1 MTKRTSTMLTTA
13 LACVA
18 LASAAG
24 AQGGPPPGG
33 APSGAPGAGAPGIGA
48 PQAAGRITGT
58 VINSASSQPL
68 SAAAVSIRGGRDS
81 ALVGGGFTRADGTFR
96 IDGLRP
102 GVYTVRVRVLGYA
115 PVVKAG
121 VQVTPT
127 SPAADVGR
135 ILLSPVAAELSAV
148 EVVTERND
156 VALAPDR
163 NSYTVKDM
171 PSAAGGTA
179 VDVLRNVPAIEVDG
193 DNKVSLRGNENV
205 VVQINGRISPMR
217 GDQLGNFLAQLPSNM
232 LARVEVVPNPSA
244 KNDPEGMAGIINIV
258 LKENT
263 DLGLSGG
270 VTAGGGSTGQINASG
285 NLGYQKGALTLFGNY
300 GYMQDKRAISGYT
313 NRAGLAS
320 GLLPFLE
327 SDVSGEFA
335 PKSHSFNASAEY
347 KIDKNDAL
355 SSNLIVSKRDLTRA
369 NNNLYRELDEARTL
383 TSRSLRSSDQTND
396 DLTLDYA
403 ISHKRTTEQQGD
415 GLVTELRVNRQRGD
429 SDVLL
434 TDRALGLTGPVT
446 AGTAALE
453 TNSTDD
459 VTKNWSLQSDFTRTL
474 GGRTKIETGYK
485 GTLRQLENEY
495 NVANF
500 SDVLSSYVPNL
511 DRTNAFDYN
520 EQVHAVYGVLS
531 KGAGK
536 FDLQA
541 GLRAEQVNTRFDLAT
556 TGEKFDNSYQSL
568 YPSALAAFNVDDMRQ
583 VKLSYS
589 KRVTRPDTRQLNPF
603 GFREDA
609 LNQFRGNP
617 GLRPEYTHALEL
629 GFQQSFTKGT
639 LQITPFAR
647 HTVNAVRFI
656 RTIDDAGISTTTFQN
671 VATSDSY
678 GADVNGSVRF
688 GKLSGFGGFSAF
700 KQVTDGSNLATDVS
714 NSAFGWSARGNAT
727 LKLTS
732 TLDVQG
738 FLMYRAP
745 MTTEQGRMSA
755 MTMTNLALRQKLLG
769 DQASV
774 ALRVMDPFN
783 AMGMGF
789 QTDDG
794 RFAQSTRRNFNAR
807 GAFLTFCY
815 NFGQQPRVRSRP
827 NGGEQQPDASAQP
840 SPDGQL
846 R

>member
-1 MTKRTSTMLTTA
+1 MTKHTSRMMATTF
-13 LACVA
+13 ACVA
-18 LASAAG
+18 LAGAAG
-24 AQGGPPPGG
+24 AQAGPL
-33 APSGAPGAGAPGIGA
+33 PGAAPRAAGAGA

-58 VINSASSQPL
+58 VINARTSQPMD
-68 SAAAVSIRGGRDS
+68 AAGVAIRNATDS
-81 ALVGGGFTRADGTFR
+81 ALVGGGFTRADGSFR
-96 IDGLRP
+96 VDGLRP
-102 GVYTVRVRVLGYA
+102 GLYTVRVRVLGFA
-115 PVVKAG
+115 PVIKSDVR
-121 VQVTPT
+121 VTPA
-127 SPAADVGR
+127 SPALDVGR
-135 ILLSPVAAELSAV
+135 ILLTPVATELSAV
-148 EVVTERND
+148 AVTSERSD

-163 NSYTVKDM
+163 NSYVVKDM
-171 PSAAGGTA
+171 PSAAGGSA

-232 LARVEVVPNPSA
+232 VASVEVVPNPSA

-285 NLGYQKGALTLFGNY
+285 NLGYQRGALTLFVNY
-300 GYMQDKRAISGYT
+300 GYMQDKRAISGFS
-313 NRAGLAS
+313 NRAGLVS

-327 SDVSGEFA
+327 SDISGAFV
-335 PKSHSFNASAEY
+335 PKSHSLNASADY
-347 KIDKNDAL
+347 QIAPRNVL
-355 SSNLIVSKRDLTRA
+355 SSNLIVSKRDLTR
-369 NNNLYRELDEARTL
+369 NNTNSYRELDAARVL
-383 TSRSLRSSDQTND
+383 TSRSLRSSAQSND

-403 ISHKRTTEQQGD
+403 LSYKRTAEQQGD
-415 GLVTELRVNRQRGD
+415 GLVTELRVNRSRGD
-429 SDVLL
+429 GNVLL
-434 TDRALGLTGPVT
+434 TDRALGLTAAAP

-453 TNSTDD
+453 TDATGDL
-459 VTKNWSLQSDFTRTL
+459 TRNWTLQTDFTHSFA
-474 GGRTKIETGYK
+474 GRTKLETGYK
-485 GTLRQLENEY
+485 GTLRQLENQFD
-495 NVANF
+495 VANF
-500 SDVLSSYVPNL
+500 SDVLNAYVPDL
-511 DRTNAFDYN
+511 GRSNAFDYD
-520 EQVHAVYGVLS
+520 EQVHAAYAVVS

-541 GLRAEQVNTRFDLAT
+541 GLRAEQAVTRFDLAT
-556 TGEKFDNSYQSL
+556 TSERFDNSYRSL
-568 YPSALAAFNVDDMRQ
+568 YPSALATYNVDDTRQ
-583 VKLSYS
+583 LKVSYS

-609 LNQFRGNP
+609 LNVFRGNP
-617 GLRPEYTHALEL
+617 GLKPEYTHAFEL
-629 GFQQSFTKGT
+629 GYQQSFTKGT

-656 RTIDDAGISTTTFQN
+656 RTIDDAGVATTTFQN

-688 GKLSGFGGFSAF
+688 GRLSGFGGFSAF
-700 KQVTDGSNLATDVS
+700 KQVTDGSNLNTDVS
-714 NSAFGWSARGNAT
+714 NNSFGWSARTNAT
-727 LKLTS
+727 VKVTP

-755 MTMTNLALRQKLLG
+755 MTMTNLAVRQKLLG

-774 ALRVMDPFN
+774 SLRVMDPFQL
-783 AMGMGF
+783 MGF
-789 QTDDG
+789 GFKTDDG

-807 GAFLTFCY
+807 GAFLTFSY
-815 NFGQQPRVRSRP
+815 TFGQQPRIRSRP
-827 NGGEQQPDASAQP
+827 SEQPETSQPAT
-840 SPDGQL
+840 DGQGA
-846 R
+846 

>member
-1 MTKRTSTMLTTA
+1 MTRRGMTILTTA
-13 LACVA
+13 LACA
-18 LASAAG
+18 SLASMAG
-24 AQGGPPPGG
+24 AQAGPPPGG
-33 APSGAPGAGAPGIGA
+33 APRGGPPAGGLAAA
-48 PQAAGRITGT
+48 PQSPGRIAGT
-58 VINSASSQPL
+58 VLNARTNQPLNAASVAIRSAS
-68 SAAAVSIRGGRDS
+68 DS
-81 ALVGGGFTRADGTFR
+81 SLVGGGFTRADGTFR

-102 GVYTVRVRVLGYA
+102 GLYSVRVRVLGYA
-115 PVVKAG
+115 PVIKPG
-121 VQVTPT
+121 IRVTPT
-127 SPAADVGR
+127 A
-135 ILLSPVAAELSAV
+135 PVAEVGTLLLTPVATELSAV
-148 EVVTERND
+148 EVTSEASE

-171 PSAAGGTA
+171 PAAAGGNA

-193 DNKVSLRGNENV
+193 DNRVSLRGNANV
-205 VVQINGRISPMR
+205 VVQLNGRISPMR

-232 LARVEVVPNPSA
+232 VARVEVVPNPSA

-270 VTAGGGSTGQINASG
+270 VTAGGGSTGQVNASG

-300 GYMQDKRAISGYT
+300 GYMQDKRVVSGYS

-320 GLLPFLE
+320 GLLPYLE
-327 SDVSGEFA
+327 SDVSGQFA
-335 PKSHSFNASAEY
+335 PKSHSLTASADY
-347 KIDKNDAL
+347 QFTKRDVL
-355 SSNLIVSKRDLTRA
+355 SSNLIASKRDLTRT
-369 NNNLYRELDEARTL
+369 NSNLYRELDAARTL
-383 TSRSLRSSDQTND
+383 TARSLRSSEQTND
-396 DLTLDYA
+396 DLNLDY
-403 ISHKRTTEQQGD
+403 SLSYRKSTERQGD
-415 GLVTELRVNRQRGD
+415 GLVTEARVNRARGN

-434 TDRALGLTGPVT
+434 ADRALGLTEPTT
-446 AGTAALE
+446 AGLAALE

-459 VTKNWSLQSDFTRTL
+459 LTYNWTLQSDFTRSF
-474 GGRTKIETGYK
+474 GGRTKLETGYK

-495 NVANF
+495 DVANF
-500 SDVLSSYVPNL
+500 SDATSAYVPNL
-511 DRTNAFDYN
+511 DRTNAFDFD
-520 EQVHAVYGVLS
+520 EQVHAVYGVVS

-541 GLRAEQVNTRFDLAT
+541 GLRAEQAITRFDLAT
-556 TGEKFDNSYQSL
+556 TGERFDNSYRSL
-568 YPSALAAFNVDDMRQ
+568 YPSALAAFNMNDTRQ
-583 VKLSYS
+583 LKASYS

-617 GLRPEYTHALEL
+617 GLLPEYTHSFEL
-629 GFQQSFTKGT
+629 GYQQSFTKGT

-656 RTIDDAGISTTTFQN
+656 RTIDDAGVALTTFQN

-688 GKLSGFGGFSAF
+688 GPLSGFGGLSAF
-700 KQVTDGSNLATDVS
+700 KQVTDGSNLSTDVS
-714 NSAFGWSARGNAT
+714 NDAIGWSARTNAT
-727 LKLTS
+727 LKVNS

-745 MTTEQGRMSA
+745 MTTEQGRMSG
-755 MTMTNLALRQKLLG
+755 MTMTNLAVRQKLLG

-774 ALRVMDPFN
+774 AIRVMDPFN
-783 AMGMGF
+783 AMGFGF
-789 QTDDG
+789 KTDDG
-794 RFAQSTRRNFNAR
+794 RFAQSTRRNFGAR
-807 GAFLTFCY
+807 GAFLTFSY
-815 NFGQQPRVRSRP
+815 NFGQQPRVRPRMT
-827 NGGEQQPDASAQP
+827 EQPESSQPA
-840 SPDGQL
+840 PDGQM